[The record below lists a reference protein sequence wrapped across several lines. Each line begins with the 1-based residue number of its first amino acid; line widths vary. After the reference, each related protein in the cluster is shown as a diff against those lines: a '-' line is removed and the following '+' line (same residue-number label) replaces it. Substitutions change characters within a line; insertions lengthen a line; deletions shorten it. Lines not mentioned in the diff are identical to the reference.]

1 MKTILLI
8 TLSAALLLFY
18 SCKKDNNP
26 PFFPEEIAQAISG
39 LNDEF
44 ESIHMP
50 IEAAVEQFNA
60 DGVDT
65 LVMRTVLLDLHNA
78 VSYSKE
84 MVYVDTN
91 GILAMVEPSEFYPY
105 QGTDISTQP
114 HVIEA
119 EQTHLPVMSNAFMVV
134 EGYQAAV
141 DVHPIVHAGQFSG
154 TISMVFKPEDVV
166 ATVVAPLVAGQSEFE
181 IWVMEKTGL
190 VLYDQD
196 VDEIGLNVLTDS
208 LYADFP
214 ELIAACEKIAAEES
228 GETQYSFFQTG
239 TSTVVTKKT
248 YWDTFYIHDNEWK
261 IVWVKAID

>member
-1 MKTILLI
+1 MRNLGI
-8 TLSAALLLFY
+8 TLLGSALFFTTA
-18 SCKKDNNP
+18 CKKETP
-26 PFFPEEIAQAISG
+26 PFFPTQLAEAISG
-39 LNDEF
+39 LNAEF
-44 ESIHMP
+44 ETIHGP
-50 IEAAVEQFNA
+50 IEAAVAQFNT
-60 DGVDT
+60 DGLDT
-65 LVMRTVLLDLHNA
+65 VVMRTVLLDLHNA

-91 GILAMVEPSEFYPY
+91 GILAMVEPAEFYPY
-105 QGTDISTQP
+105 QGSDISTQP

-119 EQTHLPVMSNAFMVV
+119 EQTQLPVMSNAFTVV

-141 DVHPIVHAGQFSG
+141 DVHPMVHIGQFMG
-154 TISMVFKPEDVV
+154 TISMVYMPEEVA

-196 VDEIGLNVLTDS
+196 VDEIGLNVLTDP
-208 LYADFP
+208 LYEDFP
-214 ELIAACEKIAAEES
+214 ELIAACEKIAAEKS

-248 YWDTFYIHDNEWK
+248 YWDTFYIHGNEWK
-261 IVWVKAID
+261 IVWVKAIN